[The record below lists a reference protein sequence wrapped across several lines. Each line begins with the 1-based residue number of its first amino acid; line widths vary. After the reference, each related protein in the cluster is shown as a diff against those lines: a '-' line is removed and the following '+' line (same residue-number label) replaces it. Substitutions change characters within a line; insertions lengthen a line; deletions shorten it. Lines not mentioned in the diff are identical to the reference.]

1 MLTLTEEKKF
11 RQPLTIPCY
20 AADKD
25 FSLRPT
31 AFMDYAQEIAY
42 LAASRLGF
50 GYEAV
55 TEHHTAWVLSR
66 MSIDF
71 INPPKWRDNVSLD
84 TWHKG
89 TDGLFFLRDFEVKD
103 KDENVLIAATS
114 SWLIIDM
121 QTRRLVRSDEMQKVL
136 TFDVQCTADALP
148 EPAPKLSMPKD
159 VEKEILSP
167 HVVLPSDMD
176 FNGHTNNVR
185 YAAWSIDCIPAEIL
199 ASRPIRHLN
208 ISFTKET
215 TLSEPVSLT
224 RACVEEGETLRY
236 IIEGTVGGKQA
247 FITEIVL

>member
-11 RQPLTIPCY
+11 RQQLNVPCY

-89 TDGLFFLRDFEVKD
+89 TDGLFFLRDFQVKD

-121 QTRRLVRSDEMQKVL
+121 QTRRLVRSDEMQKIL
-136 TFDVQCTADALP
+136 SFDIQCTDDALA
-148 EPAPKLSMPKD
+148 EPAPKVTLPKD
-159 VEKEILSP
+159 TQREELPP
-167 HVVLPSDMD
+167 HVVIPSDMD

-185 YAAWSIDCIPAEIL
+185 YAAWSIDCIPSDIL
-199 ASRPIRHLN
+199 SVRPIKHLN
-208 ISFTKET
+208 INFTKET
-215 TLSEPVSLT
+215 TLSDTVSLT
-224 RACVEEGETLRY
+224 HVCVEDGEMLKY
-236 IIEGTVGGKQA
+236 YIEGTVNGKQT
-247 FITEIVL
+247 FISEIML